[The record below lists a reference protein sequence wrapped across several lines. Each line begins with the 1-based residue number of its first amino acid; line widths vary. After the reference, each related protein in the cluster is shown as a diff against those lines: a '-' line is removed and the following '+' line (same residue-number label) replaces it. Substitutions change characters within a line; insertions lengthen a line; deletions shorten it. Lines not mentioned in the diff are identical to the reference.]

1 MSLALHRF
9 RYCCA
14 ALLISLCLQTV
25 VLDQEFRGSLDKS
38 PPSISLTRT
47 EVGNEATLQLQEAH
61 GLLNLYVL
69 PVVKAADGAF
79 PMARRVELWN
89 CSRRY
94 RN

>member
-1 MSLALHRF
+1 MNLALHRF
-9 RYCCA
+9 RYCCS

-47 EVGNEATLQLQEAH
+47 EVGNEATLQLQKAH
-61 GLLNLYVL
+61 RLLNLNARLVGKTGGVAL
-69 PVVKAADGAF
+69 PI
-79 PMARRVELWN
+79 ARRVELWN